1 MQVIR
6 PNLLGFSTDKL
17 KSLITPEKLAPKER
31 PVVSGQVRGPVQAFA
46 KLAFILVILVVTS
59 FPKLFNVLT
68 SWLTSDRLSAD
79 KLAPKKEQ
87 VVSERLLFNTNSA
100 IFQLYHGENKLIF
113 NEMVMRDALC

>member
-6 PNLLGFSTDKL
+6 TNLLGFSTDKL

-31 PVVSGQVRGPVQAFA
+31 SLVLGQVLVRGTVQAFA
-46 KLAFILVILVVTS
+46 KLAFILVILVVTL

-79 KLAPKKEQ
+79 KLAPKKEK
-87 VVSERLLFNTNSA
+87 VV
-100 IFQLYHGENKLIF
+100 GE
-113 NEMVMRDALC
+113 